1 MKCRALFTA
10 VALTVGVLTDECLL
24 DARGR
29 RCEVD
34 GAGMLIMRG
43 RFAPPVLRGML
54 GAIVVIPAIGAV
66 VLLELR
72 F

>member
-10 VALTVGVLTDECLL
+10 VALNGWRLTHERLL
-24 DARGR
+24 DVRGR

-34 GAGMLIMRG
+34 GAGMLTTRG
-43 RFAPPVLRGML
+43 RFAPPVLREML
-54 GAIVVIPAIGAV
+54 GAIVVIAAIGVV